1 MKYQASKNKHYI
13 MVSSLK
19 VRHGERIIVEAV
31 VRAIFSEKGTK
42 SPGSQTKKDPLVHR
56 AWERVST

>member
-1 MKYQASKNKHYI
+1 